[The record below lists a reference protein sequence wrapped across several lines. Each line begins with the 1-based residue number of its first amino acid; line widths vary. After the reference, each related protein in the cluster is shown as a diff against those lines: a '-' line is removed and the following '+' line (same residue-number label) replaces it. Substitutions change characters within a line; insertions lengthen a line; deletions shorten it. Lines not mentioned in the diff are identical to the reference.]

1 MNLRLNYIAPISLA
15 NGPGKRFTLWV
26 QGCSIHCPGCHNV
39 DTWDPAKGFDKYVDD
54 LVKEIQAVPGLDG
67 ITITGGEPLDQI
79 DAVYELCSKLF
90 GKISIFLTTGYTLE
104 QIYYRKMIKIVR
116 VLDIL
121 CSGPF
126 LKGMVCEGEWKG
138 SKNQDVTYFTEL
150 GENQLSMPLVP
161 REIIIDKTGSVL
173 TTGFHP

>member
-15 NGPGKRFTLWV
+15 NGPGRRYTVWV

-39 DTWDPAKGFDKYVDD
+39 DTWDPAKGFDKSVDD
-54 LVKEIQAVPGLDG
+54 LVKDVQAIEDLDG
-67 ITITGGEPLDQI
+67 ITITGGEPLDQF
-79 DAVYELCSKLF
+79 DLVYEFCSKMF
-90 GKISIFLTTGYTLE
+90 GKMSVFLTTGYTLE
-104 QIYYRKMIKIVR
+104 QIYYRRMVKIVR

-126 LKGMVCEGEWKG
+126 IKTMICDGQWKG
-138 SKNQDVTYFTEL
+138 SSNQDVTAFTEL
-150 GENQLSMPLVP
+150 GESQLNMPVISK
-161 REIIIDKTGSVL
+161 EIIIDKSGSVL